1 MTIAPNRF
9 KASLGAVLVLT
20 VTLVLLIGYVAVRT
34 FAPRLRRPIQVLWCR
49 ACNVILGL
57 GVHTIGQPG
66 AGARVLYAI
75 NHVSY
80 LDIPALSSAIDAT
93 FVARADMAAWPMFG
107 TIAKATGT
115 IFVDR
120 SGPRA
125 MEQRTL
131 IVDRLAGGEDLIL
144 FPEGTST
151 DGASVAPFKSALFGI
166 IGQDEAMADVV
177 IQPVSITYVRY
188 ADGTPLVGPLVDLY
202 SWYGDMT
209 LVPHLFQVLGLRGV
223 DVEVRF
229 HEPIHAAEVGD
240 RKELARRCHA
250 AVAAGVAA
258 SHAAAAGTQS
268 TDV

>member
-1 MTIAPNRF
+1 VTIAPNHL

-20 VTLVLLIGYVAVRT
+20 TTLVLLAGYVIGRAV
-34 FAPRLRRPIQVLWCR
+34 APRFCRPIQALWCR
-49 ACNVILGL
+49 TYKALLGL
-57 GVHTIGQPG
+57 RVHTFGRPG
-66 AGARVLYAI
+66 TGSRLLYVV

-80 LDIPALSSAIDAT
+80 LDIPVLSATIDAT

-107 TIAKATGT
+107 TIAKVTGT

-125 MEQRTL
+125 MEQRAE
-131 IVDRLAGGEDLIL
+131 IVARLTGGENLIL

-151 DGASVAPFKSALFGI
+151 DGSSVAPFKSALFGI
-166 IGQDEAMADVV
+166 VGQDEAMADVV
-177 IQPVSITYVRY
+177 VQPVSVAYVRY

-229 HEPIHAAEVGD
+229 HEPIPAADVAD
-240 RKELARRCHA
+240 RKALARRCQA

-258 SHAAAAGTQS
+258 SHAAATEGQRLDA
-268 TDV
+268 